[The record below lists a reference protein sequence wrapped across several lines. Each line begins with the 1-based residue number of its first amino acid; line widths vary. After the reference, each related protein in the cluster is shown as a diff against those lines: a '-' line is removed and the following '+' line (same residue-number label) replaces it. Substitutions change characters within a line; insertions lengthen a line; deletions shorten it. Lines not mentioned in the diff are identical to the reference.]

1 MTHLKQTRYLKSLNI
16 VLLIT
21 GLVFS
26 GPLLS
31 APLGEDSF
39 EMRGQR
45 AEQLKMRLGMLERY
59 LNVVESVHSIAD
71 DPEKAVIFQLQQLED
86 IYKKQRNFDKVL
98 DLYKN
103 VLNKTS
109 NQAVR
114 NAATMKLGQLLRRT
128 GRGNEAEQ
136 LMRNALEENMKK
148 LK

>member
-1 MTHLKQTRYLKSLNI
+1 MKQTRYVKSMGI
-16 VLLIT
+16 IILLFSAMFSAQILSSPMDEE
-21 GLVFS
+21 GL
-26 GPLLS
+26 G
-31 APLGEDSF
+31 
-39 EMRGQR
+39 MKGQR
-45 AEQLKMRLGMLERY
+45 AEQMKMRLGMLERY

-71 DPEKAVIFQLQQLED
+71 DPEKSVIFQLQQLED
-86 IYKKQRNFDKVL
+86 IYKKQRNFDKIL
-98 DLYKN
+98 DLYKS

-114 NAATMKLGQLLRRT
+114 NAVSMKLGQLLRRT